1 MRPETRHSV
10 VLVVGTGITAVLAL
24 VYNIYAGRALGRAAY
39 GDFAAV
45 LSFVALCHI
54 ALGPINGTI
63 ARFTA
68 QYATESAL
76 GKVRA
81 LCREVSRRVALWGL
95 IGGALAVA
103 AAKPISSLL
112 NLASPWSFVAGV
124 AVIYVILLLAV
135 TRGAIRGLQAFGSL
149 NINTITEAGVRLI
162 FGVAI
167 LAIWCHTVSGLSAYF
182 VALVVA
188 IVVSRVQLRR
198 MWSGHELE
206 RIDGAAIKRFTGPL
220 LLMAITTAGLQNV
233 DMLLAKH
240 YAVDADAGGIYGA
253 AFNLSRA
260 VSALVT
266 PFTTFLL
273 PLIAQLHTEG
283 RRIRG
288 TVVRSCGYFL
298 ILASGLVV
306 LFAIWPE
313 RIVVLLFGEQF
324 AAAGLLLLPLTLTRL
339 FGYLC
344 HLIALAFAAT
354 NRFGF
359 LRIYMPG
366 LFVQTA
372 LLLVWHESS
381 AQIAR
386 ISLMTQGAIFIAL
399 LIYVITVGFSRPGR
413 AVSSGSPGDSGPG
426 MPV

>member
-1 MRPETRHSV
+1 
-10 VLVVGTGITAVLAL
+10 VLVAGTGVTTGLAL
-24 VYNIYAGRALGRAAY
+24 AYNVYAGRVLGRADY

-45 LSFVALCHI
+45 LSFVALCQI

-63 ARFTA
+63 ARFAA
-68 QYATESAL
+68 QYATQSAL

-81 LCREVSRRVALWGL
+81 LCREVIRRVAWWGL
-95 IGGALAVA
+95 IGGVAAVA

-124 AVIYVILLLAV
+124 AIIYVTLLLAV
-135 TRGAIRGLQAFGSL
+135 RRGAIRGLQAFGSF
-149 NINTITEAGVRLI
+149 NVNTITEAGVRLI
-162 FGVAI
+162 FGVMI
-167 LAIWCHTVSGLSAYF
+167 LAIWCHTVAGLSAYF

-188 IVVSRVQLRR
+188 IVVSRVQLGR
-198 MWSGHELE
+198 MWSGHEFE

-220 LLMAITTAGLQNV
+220 LLMAITTAGLQNM

-240 YAVDADAGGIYGA
+240 YAADADAGGIYGA

-266 PFTTFLL
+266 PFSTFLL
-273 PLIAQLHTEG
+273 PLITQLHTEG

-288 TVVRSCGYFL
+288 TLMRSCAYFL
-298 ILASGLVV
+298 LLAACLVL

-313 RIVVLLFGEQF
+313 RIVVLLFGKEF

-354 NRFGF
+354 DRFQF
-359 LRIYMPG
+359 LWIYITG
-366 LFVQTA
+366 LLAQTA
-372 LLLVWHESS
+372 LLLAWHGSS
-381 AQIAR
+381 AQIAG
-386 ISLMTQGAIFIAL
+386 ISLMSQGAIFLAL
-399 LIYVITVGFSRPGR
+399 LIYLIAVGSSRGR
-413 AVSSGSPGDSGPG
+413 HAVSSDPSGSSDPNAPA
-426 MPV
+426 